1 MASGACGAVCAMI
14 WAILTAVVVLAVAA
28 MLDL

>member
-1 MASGACGAVCAMI
+1 MASGAGGAICAMI
-14 WAILTAVVVLAVAA
+14 WAILTAIAVLTVAA

>member
-1 MASGACGAVCAMI
+1 MAGGAGCAVCAMI
-14 WAILTAVVVLAVAA
+14 WAILTAIIVLAVAA